1 MVVPTHSYVED
12 ITDNPVDPETVLD
25 DATLIESG
33 LVPVRAFIRT
43 KSSKAAIRAKRHRE
57 RAEAG
62 HQNQP
67 PKKQLNVMAPMDP
80 ESRMAVKVV
89 AEALVEG
96 RLKPMDLKELNS
108 DSHRFGQAVKLV
120 LARGGIRAAV
130 LKRILG
136 KYL

>member
-1 MVVPTHSYVED
+1 MAIPTHSYAED
-12 ITDNPVDPETVLD
+12 ITDDPVDSETVLD
-25 DATLIESG
+25 DAALIDSG
-33 LVPVRAFIRT
+33 LVPIRAFIRT

-62 HQNQP
+62 HKDQP
-67 PKKQLNVMAPMDP
+67 PKKQLNVMAPIDP
-80 ESRMAVKVV
+80 EARTAVKVV
-89 AEALVEG
+89 AEALIEG
-96 RLKPMDLKELNS
+96 RVKPGDLKELNS

-130 LKRILG
+130 LKSILG